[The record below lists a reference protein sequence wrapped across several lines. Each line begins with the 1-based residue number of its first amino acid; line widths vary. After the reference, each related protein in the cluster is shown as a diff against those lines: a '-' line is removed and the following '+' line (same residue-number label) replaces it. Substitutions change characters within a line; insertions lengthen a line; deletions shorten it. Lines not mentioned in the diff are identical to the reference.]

1 MDVVC
6 DVTGNI
12 GELILNRPAALNAID
27 LPMVRALRAGL
38 DAFVANADVHA
49 IILRSAGE
57 GAFCA
62 GGDVRHLRSLVLRGE
77 YDLVRDFFT
86 EEYALNAAIAA
97 CPKPYVSLID
107 GICMGG
113 GLGLSIHGRYRVV
126 TERARLALPE
136 TAIGFFPDIGASFF
150 LPRLPGAS
158 GLWLG
163 LTGAR
168 LEGSQAV
175 ALGLATHYV
184 PAVRLAALHAALRSS
199 REDIGSLIGSFAAP
213 VAAGTFAAQ
222 RLEIDALF
230 GAGTL
235 ADIFAALRA
244 APTPFCEGC
253 FGEPRPHVAKQFCAS
268 LPICLPPAATLR
280 WPPAW
285 QPSMPLRLSRRATP
299 ISPRAS
305 ARCSSTRIVP
315 RVGATQTPDRCAVCC
330 VAATNIG
337 VRLYV
342 QAAGRQFN
350 RH

>member
-77 YDLVRDFFT
+77 YDLVCDFFT

-97 CPKPYVSLID
+97 CPKPYVSFID

-150 LPRLPGAS
+150 LPRLSGAS

-168 LEGSQAV
+168 LDTPQAI

-184 PAVRLAALHAALRSS
+184 PAVRLAALHTALFDSG
-199 REDIGSLIGSFAAP
+199 EDIGPLLDSFAAP
-213 VAAGTFAAQ
+213 VAAGAFAPQ
-222 RLEIDALF
+222 RVEIDALF
-230 GAGTL
+230 GAGAL

-244 APTPFCEGC
+244 AATPF
-253 FGEPRPHVAKQFCAS
+253 ANDALAS
-268 LPICLPPAATLR
+268 LSQMSPNSLR
-280 WPPAW
+280 VTAD
-285 QPSMPLRLSRRATP
+285 LLT
-299 ISPRAS
+299 
-305 ARCSSTRIVP
+305 
-315 RVGATQTPDRCAVCC
+315 
-330 VAATNIG
+330 
-337 VRLYV
+337 
-342 QAAGRQFN
+342 AGRDASLETCLAAEHAAALVVT
-350 RH
+350 RHPDFAEGIRAMLVDKDRAPRWRNPNA